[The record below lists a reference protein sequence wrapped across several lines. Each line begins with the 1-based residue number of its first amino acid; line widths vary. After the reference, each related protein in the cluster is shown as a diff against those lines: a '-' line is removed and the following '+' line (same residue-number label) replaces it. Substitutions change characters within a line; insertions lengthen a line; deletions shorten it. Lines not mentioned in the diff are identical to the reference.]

1 VIYTVLVL
9 LYQLAD
15 CKPFE
20 KTEPEETLD
29 NLYNSIKNESCSLD
43 MTLSVDDEK
52 FVELCGDKIVPN
64 LTNISDDQ
72 FLFGFQS
79 YLCYS
84 VYHNVRALCDPGH
97 NQNSFTLQ
105 PFQTEP
111 SKFCSSIPEINITDD
126 CNTWLRG
133 AGDMGTEDCN
143 TVTKVIAAIMKDTDD
158 LCSKECIKAD
168 KLDPICKGLVE
179 TSLIL
184 AFVSNNIVSPKETLP
199 LATQEKTVN
208 KTEKT
213 ESTIKSD
220 VTSVDEIDTSEN
232 ETVTKTTEEKQEID
246 TPETLEN
253 ETVTKTT
260 EEKQE
265 FDTHKILENETVTK
279 TTGEKQEIDTPEISE
294 NETWTKTKEE
304 KKETGAAAVTHD
316 TQVLKGDAEDQNENE
331 KMSSVAEDKGEEKKV
346 EEDEGQ
352 TEIVPAPASSATDD
366 FTTEPLQTVTQK
378 DKIEEALPNSNFQGS
393 IKVGSENEEQSS
405 FFSYFMMLSVV
416 SIVAYL
422 VFHNKQKIMAL
433 VLEGRRQQGGRRRSG
448 GREYRKIDSNA
459 EEREM
464 IY

>member
-1 VIYTVLVL
+1 MLHYVIYTVLVL

-20 KTEPEETLD
+20 KTEETLD
-29 NLYNSIKNESCSLD
+29 NLYNSIKNESCSLNV
-43 MTLSVDDEK
+43 TLSVDDEK

-72 FLFGFQS
+72 FLFDFQS

-126 CNTWLRG
+126 CNTWLKG
-133 AGDMGTEDCN
+133 AGEMGTEDCN

-158 LCSKECIKAD
+158 LCSKECIIAD
-168 KLDPICKGLVE
+168 KLDPICKSLVE

-184 AFVSNNIVSPKETLP
+184 ASVNNNSVSPKETLP
-199 LATQEKTVN
+199 PPTQEKTNN

-220 VTSVDEIDTSEN
+220 DTSVDEIDTPKVPEN
-232 ETVTKTTEEKQEID
+232 ETVTKTTEERQEID
-246 TPETLEN
+246 TPKISED
-253 ETVTKTT
+253 ETVTETK

-265 FDTHKILENETVTK
+265 TEA
-279 TTGEKQEIDTPEISE
+279 G
-294 NETWTKTKEE
+294 
-304 KKETGAAAVTHD
+304 AVTHE
-316 TQVLKGDAEDQNENE
+316 TQVLQEDTEDKNENE
-331 KMSSVAEDKGEEKKV
+331 KMSSVAEEKGEEKVTEIVEEDAEEKV

-352 TEIVPAPASSATDD
+352 NEIVPASSASDD

-378 DKIEEALPNSNFQGS
+378 DKTQEALPNSNFQGS
-393 IKVGSENEEQSS
+393 IKVGSENEEESS

-448 GREYRKIDSNA
+448 GREYRKIDSNS

>member
-1 VIYTVLVL
+1 MLLYVIYTVLVL

-20 KTEPEETLD
+20 KTEKTLD
-29 NLYNSIKNESCSLD
+29 NLYNSIKNETCSLN
-43 MTLSVDDEK
+43 MTLTVDNEK

-72 FLFGFQS
+72 FLFDFQS

-232 ETVTKTTEEKQEID
+232 ETVTKTTEEKQE
-246 TPETLEN
+246 
-253 ETVTKTT
+253 
-260 EEKQE
+260 

-279 TTGEKQEIDTPEISE
+279 TKGEKQDIDTPEISE

-352 TEIVPAPASSATDD
+352 TEIVPAAASSATDD

-422 VFHNKQKIMAL
+422 VFHNKQKVINL
-433 VLEGRRQQGGRRRSG
+433 YSQKSF
-448 GREYRKIDSNA
+448 
-459 EEREM
+459 
-464 IY
+464 

>member
-1 VIYTVLVL
+1 MLLYVIYTVLVL

-20 KTEPEETLD
+20 KTEKTLD
-29 NLYNSIKNESCSLD
+29 NLYNSIKNETCSLN
-43 MTLSVDDEK
+43 MTLTVDNEK

-72 FLFGFQS
+72 FLFDFQS

-126 CNTWLRG
+126 CNTWLKG
-133 AGDMGTEDCN
+133 AGEMGTEDCN

-158 LCSKECIKAD
+158 LCSKECIIAD
-168 KLDPICKGLVE
+168 KLDPICKSLVE

-184 AFVSNNIVSPKETLP
+184 ASVNNNSVSPKETLP
-199 LATQEKTVN
+199 PPTQEKTNN
-208 KTEKT
+208 KTENT

-220 VTSVDEIDTSEN
+220 DTSVDEIATPKVPEN
-232 ETVTKTTEEKQEID
+232 ETVTKTTEEKQEIG
-246 TPETLEN
+246 TPKISDN
-253 ETVTKTT
+253 ETVTKTK

-265 FDTHKILENETVTK
+265 TE
-279 TTGEKQEIDTPEISE
+279 
-294 NETWTKTKEE
+294 
-304 KKETGAAAVTHD
+304 AAAVTHE
-316 TQVLKGDAEDQNENE
+316 TQVLQEDTEDKNENE
-331 KMSSVAEDKGEEKKV
+331 KMSSVAEDKGEEKVKEKVEEDAEEKV

-352 TEIVPAPASSATDD
+352 NEIVPASSATDD
-366 FTTEPLQTVTQK
+366 FITEPLQTVTQK
-378 DKIEEALPNSNFQGS
+378 DKTEEALPNSNFQGS
-393 IKVGSENEEQSS
+393 IKVGSENEEESS

-448 GREYRKIDSNA
+448 GREYRKIDSNS

>member
-1 VIYTVLVL
+1 MLLYVIYTVLVL

-20 KTEPEETLD
+20 KTEKTLD

-72 FLFGFQS
+72 FLFDFQS

-232 ETVTKTTEEKQEID
+232 ETVTKTTEEKQE
-246 TPETLEN
+246 
-253 ETVTKTT
+253 
-260 EEKQE
+260 

-279 TTGEKQEIDTPEISE
+279 TKGEKQDIDTPEISE

-304 KKETGAAAVTHD
+304 KKETGAAGVTHD

-352 TEIVPAPASSATDD
+352 TEIVPAAASSATDD

-422 VFHNKQKIMAL
+422 VFHNKQKVINL
-433 VLEGRRQQGGRRRSG
+433 YSQKSF
-448 GREYRKIDSNA
+448 
-459 EEREM
+459 
-464 IY
+464 